1 MRRVFALAVM
11 LPLIAVAGS
20 AGLVQPFGEMEPVKA
35 GELLKVDFRAS
46 VVAGASVESN
56 PAAATLLTLG
66 ACVAHPLPAG
76 ARFPRVRVRFCRADG
91 RTALKE
97 TWLVQG
103 EVMVYSQTPTA
114 FRHAVYVPDGASFAQ
129 LVVDLQE
136 KGNAVAVS
144 DIVYAHADGLAEP
157 TRNIN
162 PSFDFGLYNASGYS
176 FMGSPR
182 WRVAADGTN
191 WFDLR
196 EGSCYPDP
204 FPVVGGEELEIRF
217 RGDSPTWLHCYVCF
231 YEDWSKVGDL
241 NRNKK
246 FFVLDVHNARHRR
259 ERVER
264 FDVPLSATWA
274 RVYFQ
279 PTGEIRDLRVTGRR
293 KGRN

>member
-1 MRRVFALAVM
+1 MRRVFAFAVM

-56 PAAATLLTLG
+56 PAAASLLTLG

-144 DIVYAHADGLAEP
+144 DIEIGRAH
-157 TRNIN
+157 
-162 PSFDFGLYNASGYS
+162 
-176 FMGSPR
+176 
-182 WRVAADGTN
+182 V
-191 WFDLR
+191 
-196 EGSCYPDP
+196 
-204 FPVVGGEELEIRF
+204 
-217 RGDSPTWLHCYVCF
+217 
-231 YEDWSKVGDL
+231 
-241 NRNKK
+241 
-246 FFVLDVHNARHRR
+246 
-259 ERVER
+259 
-264 FDVPLSATWA
+264 
-274 RVYFQ
+274 
-279 PTGEIRDLRVTGRR
+279 
-293 KGRN
+293 